1 MFAYPPS
8 RNCSLGPSPGL
19 GRTYSRRSHLVGG
32 NMSMAPKSPMRA
44 VPDAAATRPEHR
56 SDSSYANFGPYTPA
70 VSMAH
75 DRATTLVLIPAM
87 TLGIVHFLVS
97 SSNLYPLCV
106 FHRALASTSV
116 PGFGSPPERK
126 NGEPMR
132 LRTSHGVVS
141 MRLIADAIVPPL
153 TPPLAFPAWP
163 TARTHSSPRSLKC
176 LATAHAPKSHG
187 TESYPTHETSLV
199 PVALASASCFSIVSR
214 MNVGSPVMSQ

>member
-1 MFAYPPS
+1 M
-8 RNCSLGPSPGL
+8 
-19 GRTYSRRSHLVGG
+19 GG
-32 NMSMAPKSPMRA
+32 NMIMAPKSLMRA

-75 DRATTLVLIPAM
+75 DRATTLVLMPAM

-141 MRLIADAIVPPL
+141 MRLIADAIVPPSRSYERTNYSCQGTGRAL
-153 TPPLAFPAWP
+153 IESVLDNQLKLPSPL
-163 TARTHSSPRSLKC
+163 
-176 LATAHAPKSHG
+176 
-187 TESYPTHETSLV
+187 LV
-199 PVALASASCFSIVSR
+199 PKQQSAYGGSEGDAVDLVKDAFASAAERDIYTGDQVEIVVINKDGTR
-214 MNVGSPVMSQ
+214 RELMELKRD